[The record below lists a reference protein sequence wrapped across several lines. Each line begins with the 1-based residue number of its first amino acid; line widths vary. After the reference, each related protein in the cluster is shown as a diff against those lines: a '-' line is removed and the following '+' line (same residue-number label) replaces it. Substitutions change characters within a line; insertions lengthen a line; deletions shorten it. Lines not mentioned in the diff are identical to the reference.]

1 MRTIIIFAMIL
12 TFIFAMVGCNA
23 NSEPDKKAVESSSA
37 NAIVDI
43 TQAEDLFEKTEDETV
58 EKSTFAEEKTQ
69 SPATKIDTE
78 KVSKEPIFSQTTTAN
93 TEPKQDTHTQTEPP
107 KNEKS
112 AREITTNTVSEVT
125 TAIEQIEEFDKS
137 YWMQDTIKNINID
150 LLIPFENHPFKKRDG
165 IENEELKD
173 SVKENGLLQPI
184 IVRSFSAGT
193 FEIISGHRRVEVCK
207 ELGIQTI
214 PAIVRDMTKDEAV
227 IAMVDSNL
235 QREHLLPSEKAFAY
249 KMKLEAIKHQ
259 GKTSCQVGAKSRTDE
274 QIAETV
280 KDSARQVQRYIRLT
294 HLIPELL
301 KLVDEERIA
310 FTPAVEL
317 SYLPEN
323 EQRMLAEEIEYTDA
337 TPSLSQAQRLRKFSE
352 QGRLSIDTI
361 FAVLS
366 EEKPNQKEQ
375 VKFKTEDIRKYFPKS
390 YTSLDM
396 QKTIITLLEKWQK
409 QRERN
414 RGEAR

>member
-1 MRTIIIFAMIL
+1 
-12 TFIFAMVGCNA
+12 
-23 NSEPDKKAVESSSA
+23 
-37 NAIVDI
+37 
-43 TQAEDLFEKTEDETV
+43 
-58 EKSTFAEEKTQ
+58 
-69 SPATKIDTE
+69 
-78 KVSKEPIFSQTTTAN
+78 
-93 TEPKQDTHTQTEPP
+93 
-107 KNEKS
+107 
-112 AREITTNTVSEVT
+112 
-125 TAIEQIEEFDKS
+125 
-137 YWMQDTIKNINID
+137 MQETIKNINID

-165 IENEELKD
+165 IEKEELAE
-173 SVKENGLLQPI
+173 SIKENGLLQPI

-193 FEIISGHRRVEVCK
+193 YEIISGHRRVEVCK
-207 ELGIQTI
+207 KLGIQTV

-259 GKTSCQVGAKSRTDE
+259 GKATSRQVVGKLE
-274 QIAETV
+274 
-280 KDSARQVQRYIRLT
+280 SADKISESESGRQVQRYIRLT

-317 SYLPEN
+317 SYLPDN
-323 EQRMLAEEIEYTDA
+323 EQKILAEEIEYTDA
-337 TPSLSQAQRLRKFSE
+337 TPSLSQAQRLRKFSK
-352 QGRLSIDTI
+352 QGNLSIDTI

-396 QKTIITLLEKWQK
+396 QKTIITLLEKWQR
-409 QRERN
+409 QRERS
-414 RGEAR
+414 RGDAR

>member
-1 MRTIIIFAMIL
+1 M
-12 TFIFAMVGCNA
+12 
-23 NSEPDKKAVESSSA
+23 
-37 NAIVDI
+37 
-43 TQAEDLFEKTEDETV
+43 QETL
-58 EKSTFAEEKTQ
+58 
-69 SPATKIDTE
+69 
-78 KVSKEPIFSQTTTAN
+78 
-93 TEPKQDTHTQTEPP
+93 
-107 KNEKS
+107 
-112 AREITTNTVSEVT
+112 
-125 TAIEQIEEFDKS
+125 
-137 YWMQDTIKNINID
+137 KNINID

-173 SVKENGLLQPI
+173 SVKENGLLEPI

-193 FEIISGHRRVEVCK
+193 FEIISGHRRVEACK
-207 ELGIQTI
+207 ELGIQTV
-214 PAIVRDMTKDEAV
+214 PAIVRDMTKDEAI

-259 GKTSCQVGAKSRTDE
+259 GKATSRQVVGKLE
-274 QIAETV
+274 
-280 KDSARQVQRYIRLT
+280 SADKISESESGRQVQRYICLT

-323 EQRMLAEEIEYTDA
+323 EQKMLAEEIEYTDA

-352 QGRLSIDTI
+352 QGKLSIDTI

-390 YTSLDM
+390 YTRLDM
-396 QKTIITLLEKWQK
+396 QKTIISLLEKWQR

>member
-1 MRTIIIFAMIL
+1 M
-12 TFIFAMVGCNA
+12 
-23 NSEPDKKAVESSSA
+23 
-37 NAIVDI
+37 
-43 TQAEDLFEKTEDETV
+43 TE
-58 EKSTFAEEKTQ
+58 
-69 SPATKIDTE
+69 I
-78 KVSKEPIFSQTTTAN
+78 
-93 TEPKQDTHTQTEPP
+93 
-107 KNEKS
+107 
-112 AREITTNTVSEVT
+112 
-125 TAIEQIEEFDKS
+125 
-137 YWMQDTIKNINID
+137 IKNINID
-150 LLIPFENHPFKKRDG
+150 LLIPFENNPFKKRDG
-165 IENEELKD
+165 MEKEELKE
-173 SVKENGLLQPI
+173 SIKENGLLEPI

-193 FEIISGHRRVEVCK
+193 YEIISGHRRVEVCR
-207 ELGIQTI
+207 ELGIQTV
-214 PAIVRDMTKDEAV
+214 PTIVREMSKDEAV

-259 GKTSCQVGAKSRTDE
+259 GKATSRQVVGKLE
-274 QIAETV
+274 
-280 KDSARQVQRYIRLT
+280 SADKISESESGRQVQRYIRLT

-317 SYLPEN
+317 SYLPDN
-323 EQRMLAEEIEYTDA
+323 EQKILAEEIEYTDA

-352 QGRLSIDTI
+352 QGKLSIDTI

-396 QKTIITLLEKWQK
+396 QKTIITLLEKWQR
-409 QRERN
+409 QRERS
-414 RGEAR
+414 RGDAR

>member
-1 MRTIIIFAMIL
+1 
-12 TFIFAMVGCNA
+12 
-23 NSEPDKKAVESSSA
+23 
-37 NAIVDI
+37 
-43 TQAEDLFEKTEDETV
+43 
-58 EKSTFAEEKTQ
+58 
-69 SPATKIDTE
+69 
-78 KVSKEPIFSQTTTAN
+78 
-93 TEPKQDTHTQTEPP
+93 
-107 KNEKS
+107 
-112 AREITTNTVSEVT
+112 
-125 TAIEQIEEFDKS
+125 
-137 YWMQDTIKNINID
+137 MQETIKNINID

-193 FEIISGHRRVEVCK
+193 FEIISGHRRVEACK
-207 ELGIQTI
+207 KLGIQTV
-214 PAIVRDMTKDEAV
+214 PAIVREMSKDEAV

-249 KMKLEAIKHQ
+249 KMKLEAMKHQ
-259 GKTSCQVGAKSRTDE
+259 GKATSRQLVGKLE
-274 QIAETV
+274 
-280 KDSARQVQRYIRLT
+280 SADKISESESGRQVQRYIRLT

-323 EQRMLAEEIEYTDA
+323 EQKILFEEIEYADA
-337 TPSLSQAQRLRKFSE
+337 TPSLSQAQRLRKYSE

-396 QKTIITLLEKWQK
+396 QKTIITLLEKWQR

-414 RGEAR
+414 KREER

>member
-1 MRTIIIFAMIL
+1 
-12 TFIFAMVGCNA
+12 
-23 NSEPDKKAVESSSA
+23 
-37 NAIVDI
+37 
-43 TQAEDLFEKTEDETV
+43 
-58 EKSTFAEEKTQ
+58 
-69 SPATKIDTE
+69 
-78 KVSKEPIFSQTTTAN
+78 
-93 TEPKQDTHTQTEPP
+93 
-107 KNEKS
+107 
-112 AREITTNTVSEVT
+112 
-125 TAIEQIEEFDKS
+125 
-137 YWMQDTIKNINID
+137 MQETIKNINID
-150 LLIPFENHPFKKRDG
+150 LLIPFENHPFKKRNG
-165 IENEELKD
+165 IENEELKE
-173 SVKENGLLQPI
+173 SIQENGLLQPI

-207 ELGIQTI
+207 ELGMQTVL
-214 PAIVRDMTKDEAV
+214 AIVRDMTKDEAV

-259 GKTSCQVGAKSRTDE
+259 GKATSRQVVGKLE
-274 QIAETV
+274 
-280 KDSARQVQRYIRLT
+280 SADKISESESGRQVQRYIRLT

-317 SYLPEN
+317 SYLPDN
-323 EQRMLAEEIEYTDA
+323 EQKILAEEIEYTDA

-396 QKTIITLLEKWQK
+396 QKTIISLLEKWQR

>member
-1 MRTIIIFAMIL
+1 
-12 TFIFAMVGCNA
+12 
-23 NSEPDKKAVESSSA
+23 
-37 NAIVDI
+37 
-43 TQAEDLFEKTEDETV
+43 
-58 EKSTFAEEKTQ
+58 
-69 SPATKIDTE
+69 
-78 KVSKEPIFSQTTTAN
+78 
-93 TEPKQDTHTQTEPP
+93 
-107 KNEKS
+107 
-112 AREITTNTVSEVT
+112 
-125 TAIEQIEEFDKS
+125 
-137 YWMQDTIKNINID
+137 MQETIKNINLD

-165 IENEELKD
+165 IENEELKE
-173 SVKENGLLQPI
+173 SVKENGLLEPI

-193 FEIISGHRRVEVCK
+193 FEIISGHRRVEVCR
-207 ELGIQTI
+207 ELGIQTV
-214 PAIVRDMTKDEAV
+214 PAIVREMSKDEAV

-249 KMKLEAIKHQ
+249 KMKLEAMRHQ
-259 GKTSCQVGAKSRTDE
+259 GKTSCQVGTKSRTDE

-280 KDSARQVQRYIRLT
+280 NDSARQVQRYIRLT

-323 EQRMLAEEIEYTDA
+323 EQRMLFEEIEYTDA

-352 QGRLSIDTI
+352 QDRISIDTI

-396 QKTIITLLEKWQK
+396 QKTIITLLEKWQR

-414 RGEAR
+414 KREER

>member
-1 MRTIIIFAMIL
+1 M
-12 TFIFAMVGCNA
+12 
-23 NSEPDKKAVESSSA
+23 
-37 NAIVDI
+37 
-43 TQAEDLFEKTEDETV
+43 TE
-58 EKSTFAEEKTQ
+58 
-69 SPATKIDTE
+69 I
-78 KVSKEPIFSQTTTAN
+78 
-93 TEPKQDTHTQTEPP
+93 
-107 KNEKS
+107 
-112 AREITTNTVSEVT
+112 
-125 TAIEQIEEFDKS
+125 
-137 YWMQDTIKNINID
+137 IKNINTD

-165 IENEELKD
+165 VEKEELAE
-173 SVKENGLLQPI
+173 SVKENGLLEPI

-193 FEIISGHRRVEVCK
+193 YEIISGHRRVEACK
-207 ELGIQTI
+207 ELGIQTV
-214 PAIVRDMTKDEAV
+214 PAIVRDMTKDEAI

-249 KMKLEAIKHQ
+249 KMKLEALKHQ
-259 GKTSCQVGAKSRTDE
+259 GKATSRQLVGKLE
-274 QIAETV
+274 
-280 KDSARQVQRYIRLT
+280 SADKISESESGRQVQRYIRLT

-317 SYLPEN
+317 SYLPDN
-323 EQRMLAEEIEYTDA
+323 EQKILFEEIEYADA

-375 VKFKTEDIRKYFPKS
+375 IKFKTEDIRKYFPKS

-396 QKTIITLLEKWQK
+396 QKTIINLLEKWQR

-414 RGEAR
+414 RREER

>member
-1 MRTIIIFAMIL
+1 
-12 TFIFAMVGCNA
+12 
-23 NSEPDKKAVESSSA
+23 
-37 NAIVDI
+37 
-43 TQAEDLFEKTEDETV
+43 
-58 EKSTFAEEKTQ
+58 
-69 SPATKIDTE
+69 
-78 KVSKEPIFSQTTTAN
+78 
-93 TEPKQDTHTQTEPP
+93 
-107 KNEKS
+107 
-112 AREITTNTVSEVT
+112 
-125 TAIEQIEEFDKS
+125 
-137 YWMQDTIKNINID
+137 MQETIKNINID

-165 IENEELKD
+165 IENEELKE
-173 SVKENGLLQPI
+173 SIKENGLLQPI

-193 FEIISGHRRVEVCK
+193 YEIISGHRRVEACK
-207 ELGIQTI
+207 ELGIQI
-214 PAIVRDMTKDEAV
+214 VPAIVREMSKDEAV

-249 KMKLEAIKHQ
+249 KMKLEATKHQ
-259 GKTSCQVGAKSRTDE
+259 GKATSRQVVGKLE
-274 QIAETV
+274 
-280 KDSARQVQRYIRLT
+280 SADKISESESGRQVQRYIRLT

-323 EQRMLAEEIEYTDA
+323 EQKILAEEIEYTDA

-396 QKTIITLLEKWQK
+396 QKTIISLLEKWQR